1 MGLPVEEQHRLVRV
15 EEEVLCDGAGGEQR
29 GGEGAD
35 PVENADQ
42 RHLFDLLRLGAF
54 GEVVEPATMSKMS
67 PMVCVDHSCLEW
79 LDGGIY
85 LTY

>member
-35 PVENADQ
+35 PVESADQ
-42 RHLFDLLRLGAF
+42 GRLVDPLRLGALD
-54 GEVVEPATMSKMS
+54 EVVEPATMSKMS
-67 PMVCVDHSCLEW
+67 PRVCVDHSCLE
-79 LDGGIY
+79 
-85 LTY
+85 

>member
-35 PVENADQ
+35 PVESAHQGRLVDP
-42 RHLFDLLRLGAF
+42 LRLGAL

-67 PMVCVDHSCLEW
+67 PTVCVDHSCLE
-79 LDGGIY
+79 
-85 LTY
+85 